1 MATQQTPLYEFRNGV
16 DKVLMGV
23 EWDDIT
29 LQVGSFVFRIDLGNR
44 GATFTLTRVSTGT
57 VRIHDFTPETAR
69 RWDPPFPM
77 AMSLFVNPKTG
88 LTVGLPVDWTAEMG
102 LD

>member
-1 MATQQTPLYEFRNGV
+1 MAIQQTPLYEFRNGIE
-16 DKVLMGV
+16 KVLMGV

-29 LQVGSFVFRIDLGNR
+29 LSISSFVFRIDLGNR
-44 GATFTLTRVSTGT
+44 GATFTMTKTSNGA

-77 AMSLFVNPKTG
+77 SMVLHVNPKTG
-88 LTVGLPVDWTAEMG
+88 QTVGLPNDWTAEMG
-102 LD
+102 LN